1 MRVKEGSVCLVTGA
15 SSGIGKAIADTLAAE
30 GMRVYG
36 TSRNPVT
43 LPNAPVALLPLTL
56 SDQASIEAAVA
67 EIIAREGRID
77 CLVNNAG
84 SGICGAIE
92 ETSPEKIREQ
102 LNSCFLGHVAVTQAV
117 LPLMR
122 QQGGG
127 RIVFIGSVAAGLPI
141 PYQAAYSAAKAAL
154 RAFAAALAGEV
165 RQFGIE
171 VSVVEPGDTKTG
183 FTAGRTTETADHS
196 PYAARMQK
204 SVTRMER
211 DEQAGHPPQK
221 VAKAVCRVLRARHPK
236 PRVTVG
242 LSYKCFDL
250 LRRCLPERW
259 TNAIIH
265 RMYG

>member
-1 MRVKEGSVCLVTGA
+1 MQASEDSVCLVTGA

-36 TSRNPVT
+36 TSRTPVT
-43 LPNAPVALLPLTL
+43 LPNAPVTMLPLTL
-56 SDQASIEAAVA
+56 SDQGSIEAAVA

-92 ETSPEKIREQ
+92 ETSLERIREQ
-102 LNSCFLGHVAVTQAV
+102 LDCCFLGHVAVTQAV

-127 RIVFIGSVAAGLPI
+127 RIVFIGSAAAGLPI

-154 RAFAAALAGEV
+154 RAFASALAGEV

-196 PYAARMQK
+196 PYTERLRT
-204 SVTRMER
+204 SVARMER
-211 DEQAGHPPQK
+211 DEQSGHPPQK
-221 VAKAVCRVLRARHPK
+221 VAKVVCRVLRARHPK

-250 LRRCLPERW
+250 LRRYLPERW